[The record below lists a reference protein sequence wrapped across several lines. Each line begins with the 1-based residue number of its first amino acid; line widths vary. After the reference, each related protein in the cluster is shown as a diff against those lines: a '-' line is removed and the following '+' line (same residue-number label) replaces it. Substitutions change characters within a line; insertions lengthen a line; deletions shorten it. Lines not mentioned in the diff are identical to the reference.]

1 MTSPRS
7 ILSYIKLVRLPL
19 TVSNNLLVVEN
30 NAVLLVV
37 WAVRLEIPEE
47 VGVLMVVD
55 YELRR
60 VPKKQIENGHSLHQN

>member
-1 MTSPRS
+1 M
-7 ILSYIKLVRLPL
+7 
-19 TVSNNLLVVEN
+19 SNNLLVVEN

-60 VPKKQIENGHSLHQN
+60 VPKKQIENGH